1 LVITGPVKTGFNNPA
16 KRRYA
21 IPVSVTLL
29 RETSQD
35 SGVGMTRTRFNLF
48 LIGAL
53 LVWLVSGCSR
63 IQFVYNQLDWVIPI
77 YLESYMELSDAQ
89 STYLKEHVE
98 SFMSWHCSTQLTA
111 YASLIRDAAGKIQTG
126 HIERARIEYYNRR
139 IEQFWLSIVK
149 QASPAIAEVLSN
161 SSDKQIEELFKDFD
175 KGNREWLDKF
185 RKQTEEE
192 LRNEYYER
200 MTTELERWFGPL
212 NRIQQQAVAVWSYK
226 FSPLGMEGLATRVQW
241 QSRLRTLLDQ
251 RKDLPY
257 FSAEFDELVVNGDM
271 PHSPAYQKKLDDNRE
286 VTIDLVYQVMN
297 NTSETQRQHQE
308 NTAESIARDIDKLVC
323 TADKPQ
329 TMH

>member
-1 LVITGPVKTGFNNPA
+1 
-16 KRRYA
+16 
-21 IPVSVTLL
+21 
-29 RETSQD
+29 
-35 SGVGMTRTRFNLF
+35 MTRTRFNIF
-48 LIGAL
+48 LLSAA

-63 IQFVYNQLDWVIPI
+63 IQFVYNQLDWVIPV

-89 STYLKEHVE
+89 STYLKEHVK
-98 SFMSWHCSTQLTA
+98 SFLSWHCSTQLTA

-126 HIERARIEYYNRR
+126 HIERAQIEYYNQR

-161 SSDKQIEELFKDFD
+161 SSDTQIEELFKDFD

-185 RKQTEEE
+185 REQTAEE
-192 LRNEYYER
+192 LRNDYDER

-212 NRIQQQAVAVWSYK
+212 NRIQQQAVAAWSYK
-226 FSPLGMEGLATRVQW
+226 FSPLGMEGLATREQW

-251 RKDLPY
+251 RKDQPY
-257 FSAEFDELVVNGDM
+257 FKSAFNELVVNGEM
-271 PHSPAYQKKLDDNRE
+271 PHSSAYKKKMDSNRE
-286 VTIDLVYQVMN
+286 VTIDLLYLVMN

-323 TADKPQ
+323 SADKPQ
-329 TMH
+329 ITH

>member
-1 LVITGPVKTGFNNPA
+1 MAGFNNPVS
-16 KRRYA
+16 RLNA
-21 IPVSVTLL
+21 IPDSVTILPKI
-29 RETSQD
+29 SQD
-35 SGVGMTRTRFNLF
+35 AGLGMIRTRFNMVVL
-48 LIGAL
+48 LAA
-53 LVWLVSGCSR
+53 LVWLASGCSR

-77 YLESYMELSDAQ
+77 YLESYMELSDTQ
-89 STYLKEHVE
+89 STYLKEHVK

-111 YASLIRDAAGKIQTG
+111 YASLIRDAAGNIQSG
-126 HIERARIEYYNRR
+126 HIERAQIEYYNQR

-161 SSDKQIEELFKDFD
+161 SSDTQIEELFKDFD

-192 LRNEYYER
+192 LRNEYDER

-212 NRIQQQAVAVWSYK
+212 NRIQQQAVAAWSYK
-226 FSPLGMEGLATRVQW
+226 FSPLGMEGLATRVAW

-257 FSAEFDELVVNGDM
+257 FSAAFNELVVNGDM
-271 PHSPAYQKKLDDNRE
+271 PHSPAYQKKLDDNRG
-286 VTIDLVYQVMN
+286 VTIDLVYQVIN

-323 TADKPQ
+323 SADKPQ
-329 TMH
+329 ITH